1 MNQLLKENYLDA
13 SLPGSLSGFQNFQ
26 RALKNRGI
34 NVRAKQ
40 LKEWMSSEPTYSL
53 HKPTRRSYKRNKV
66 LTLGIDYLWQIDL
79 VDMKKYSR
87 LNKGIKYLFTCIDV
101 FSKYAW
107 VVPMKSKDG
116 KSSLLAFKKILE
128 SGRKPEKIQS
138 DAGKEF
144 LNKSFKELLNKQ
156 DISLYTVASE
166 LKASVVERFN
176 RTFKEKMWRNFTAR
190 GKYIYHDVIDKIVNV
205 YNNSYHRTIKMRP
218 VDVDEKNEPEIYERV
233 FSNKDQHSTKFKFN
247 INDKVRISK
256 YKSIFSKGY
265 TSNWSEEI
273 FIIDDLVARNP
284 NAYRIKDL
292 NNEHIEGVFYE
303 TELQKI
309 LKEDDVYK
317 IEKIL
322 KSRIRNRKK
331 EVYVKWFGYS
341 DNFNSWIPASDIVK

>member
-1 MNQLLKENYLDA
+1 
-13 SLPGSLSGFQNFQ
+13 
-26 RALKNRGI
+26 
-34 NVRAKQ
+34 
-40 LKEWMSSEPTYSL
+40 MSSEPTYSL

-116 KSSLLAFKKILE
+116 KSCLLAFKKILE

-292 NNEHIEGVFYE
+292 NNEHIEGIFYE